1 MQGNVRVKEVSQI
14 TRRGLVMDVQW
25 HKSVRK
31 QEPLGAR
38 MQTQLVGL
46 QEEKK
51 GEKVIAQEVLIKPA
65 QTNPTHSCCL
75 SLKTLKQTNLKWHN
89 TCT

>member
-1 MQGNVRVKEVSQI
+1 MQGNVRVKGVSQI
-14 TRRGLVMDVQW
+14 TCRGLVIDVQW

-38 MQTQLVGL
+38 MQTQQVGL

-51 GEKVIAQEVLIKPA
+51 GEKVIAQEVCPNQSKLLMLSQLKNFK
-65 QTNPTHSCCL
+65 TN
-75 SLKTLKQTNLKWHN
+75 K
-89 TCT
+89 